1 MLIGRRLEACTA
13 GFRPR
18 LGGGARFRSPEWREK
33 RTCAARAAWEGRKV
47 PSPSRFAGPFLVC
60 FAARALKV
68 EGNIGFAFGSG
79 PGTEDFLPCGGK
91 YPLTCGVS
99 HANCTPLNGMT
110 KGMTQSSPLPSLA
123 DRFTI
128 SLEEMREEMAAQSPR
143 KGPAGALLAAILR
156 LLEALVAL
164 LAEFKAG
171 TLPAAVPNRRAT
183 CAAGATCAASATSA
197 EATTRELAARAAPGA
212 ARFCIA
218 AVGRAQPREFAA
230 PIVAVPYR
238 QDRGCWCRRGRFAG
252 AGAASAREGLLPLAR
267 SGGWAA
273 KPTDRGRG
281 PFRDWRLRACT
292 QRWISGLRGPFSKNR
307 GSRARAVV

>member
-1 MLIGRRLEACTA
+1 MHGWIPAPARGRGTLSFAGMARKKNLRGTGGVGGPKSPLTLPLRGPLFGVLRSPSPQGGGEHRLCFRVWARGRR
-13 GFRPR
+13 F
-18 LGGGARFRSPEWREK
+18 F
-33 RTCAARAAWEGRKV
+33 TCA
-47 PSPSRFAGPFLVC
+47 
-60 FAARALKV
+60 
-68 EGNIGFAFGSG
+68 
-79 PGTEDFLPCGGK
+79 GK

-197 EATTRELAARAAPGA
+197 EATTHELAARAAPGA

-218 AVGRAQPREFAA
+218 AVGGAQPREFAA